1 MMTQTTKHNCGVCDV
16 VTDNETD
23 AYGLGVRVCDT
34 CATRE
39 DWSYGELADF
49 THPLQVAV
57 FGWCSCEDN
66 EGNENPY
73 ADCPKEEN

>member
-1 MMTQTTKHNCGVCDV
+1 MTTKTTEHNCGVCGESTSKQDHFAGVYCCDV
-16 VTDNETD
+16 
-23 AYGLGVRVCDT
+23 
-34 CATRE
+34 CANRE

-66 EGNENPY
+66 EGKENPY

>member
-1 MMTQTTKHNCGVCDV
+1 MMTQTTKHNCGVCDAG
-16 VTDNETD
+16 TENETD

-39 DWSYGELADF
+39 DWSYGELAEF

-73 ADCPKEEN
+73 GDCPKEEN

>member
-1 MMTQTTKHNCGVCDV
+1 MTTKTTEHNCGICGNKTEPFDPHGVGVFCCD
-16 VTDNETD
+16 
-23 AYGLGVRVCDT
+23 R
-34 CATRE
+34 CAARE